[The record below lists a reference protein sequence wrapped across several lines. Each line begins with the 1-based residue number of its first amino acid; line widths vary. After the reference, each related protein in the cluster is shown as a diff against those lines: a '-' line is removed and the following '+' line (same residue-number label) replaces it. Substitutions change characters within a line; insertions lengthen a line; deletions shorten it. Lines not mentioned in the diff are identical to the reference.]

1 MEAEKIYSDEQ
12 IGSARKLIDILMGV
26 PEKRRPVIVAIATAY
41 IDGVEAGARI
51 TEDAEIKHTAHK
63 LS

>member
-12 IGSARKLIDILMGV
+12 IGNARKLIDTLMGV

-51 TEDAEIKHTAHK
+51 TEDAQPK
-63 LS
+63 SQS

>member
-1 MEAEKIYSDEQ
+1 MAAEKTYSDEQ
-12 IGSARKLIDILMGV
+12 IGNARKLIDTLMGV

-51 TEDAEIKHTAHK
+51 TEDAQPK
-63 LS
+63 SQS

>member
-1 MEAEKIYSDEQ
+1 MEIVKNYTNEQ

-26 PEKRRPVIVAIATAY
+26 PEERRPFITAVATAY

-51 TEDAEIKHTAHK
+51 TEDAQRGGE
-63 LS
+63 

>member
-1 MEAEKIYSDEQ
+1 MEAVKTYTNEQ

-26 PEKRRPVIVAIATAY
+26 PEKRRPIITAIATAY

-51 TEDAEIKHTAHK
+51 TEHEKPERQEA
-63 LS
+63 

>member
-1 MEAEKIYSDEQ
+1 MDAVKTYTNEQ

-26 PEKRRPVIVAIATAY
+26 PEKRRPIITAIATAY

-51 TEDAEIKHTAHK
+51 TEDAEPKQRFKA
-63 LS
+63 